1 MILQVTFY
9 RRGMLTSIGTC
20 NTSGKPYKAI
30 IQCGRMGNTQVSHI
44 SVMAI
49 MSALMCGGCMMI
61 NLNVEA
67 LTHNDVRGYVIKDY
81 IDLIC

>member
-1 MILQVTFY
+1 MILQVMFY
-9 RRGMLTSIGTC
+9 RSGMLISSGTF

-49 MSALMCGGCMMI
+49 MSALMCGCCMII
-61 NLNVEA
+61 NLSVEA
-67 LTHNDVRGYVIKDY
+67 FNS
-81 IDLIC
+81 